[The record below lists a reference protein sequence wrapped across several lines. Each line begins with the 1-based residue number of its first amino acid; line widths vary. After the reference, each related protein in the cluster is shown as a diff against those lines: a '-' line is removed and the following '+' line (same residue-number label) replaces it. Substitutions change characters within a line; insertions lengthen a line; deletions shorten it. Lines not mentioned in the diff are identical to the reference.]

1 MNEEVTKRAI
11 ILLLTD
17 MTDEQLAEIVQEIP
31 RLCLRNCPKNE
42 SPYCL
47 GECLKELE
55 SNRNLKDLLVTLD
68 MAKCLKCFGK
78 KVEE

>member
-1 MNEEVTKRAI
+1 MNKI
-11 ILLLTD
+11 IMILED
-17 MTDEQLAEIVQEIP
+17 MTDEQLAEVVQAVP

-55 SNRNLKDLLVTLD
+55 DDRSLRDFLVALD
-68 MAKCLKCFGK
+68 MVKCFRK

>member
-1 MNEEVTKRAI
+1 MNEI
-11 ILLLTD
+11 IIEALES
-17 MTDEQLAEIVQEIP
+17 MTDEQLAEVVQVVP

-42 SPYCL
+42 SPYCS

-55 SNRNLKDLLVTLD
+55 NDKSLRDFLVALD
-68 MAKCLKCFGK
+68 MVKCFRK

>member
-1 MNEEVTKRAI
+1 MNKI
-11 ILLLTD
+11 IMILED
-17 MTDEQLAEIVQEIP
+17 MTDEQLAEVVQAVP

-42 SPYCL
+42 SPDCL

-55 SNRNLKDLLVTLD
+55 DDRSLRDFLVALD
-68 MAKCLKCFGK
+68 MVKCFRK